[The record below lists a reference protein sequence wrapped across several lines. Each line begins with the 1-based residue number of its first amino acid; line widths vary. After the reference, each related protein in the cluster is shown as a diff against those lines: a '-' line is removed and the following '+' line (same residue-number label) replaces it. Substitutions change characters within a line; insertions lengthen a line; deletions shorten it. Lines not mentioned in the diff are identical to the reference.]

1 MNNRVIAVVAALA
14 LGAGTVAACSDNGG
28 PTPGNLGIRSA
39 AATSAR
45 AVLLRVTG
53 APVAAVKAPAT
64 TNYTV
69 YFDSTHADT
78 TMIMVVAGRGTT
90 LGAGPLAD
98 IQVPDT
104 RASGRYAV
112 TAVQASD
119 QTNALLP
126 AGGGFSLSVG
136 AP

>member
-1 MNNRVIAVVAALA
+1 
-14 LGAGTVAACSDNGG
+14 
-28 PTPGNLGIRSA
+28 
-39 AATSAR
+39 
-45 AVLLRVTG
+45 
-53 APVAAVKAPAT
+53 
-64 TNYTV
+64 
-69 YFDSTHADT
+69 
-78 TMIMVVAGRGTT
+78 MIMVVAGRGTT

-119 QTNALLP
+119 QSNALIS
-126 AGGGFSLSVG
+126 GVGGFTVG

>member
-1 MNNRVIAVVAALA
+1 MSIRTMMVVVLA
-14 LGAGTVAACSDNGG
+14 LGAGAVAACSDAGG
-28 PTPGNLGIRSA
+28 PAPGQLGIRA
-39 AATSAR
+39 AAPSQAR

-53 APVAAVKAPAT
+53 APVAAVKAPAS

-78 TMIMVVAGRGTT
+78 TMIMVVAARGTT

-104 RASGRYAV
+104 RAAGRYGV
-112 TAVQASD
+112 VAVQASD
-119 QTNALLP
+119 QSNALLP
-126 AGGGFSLSVG
+126 AAGGFSLSVG